1 MYSFKMLGFGLA
13 RGRMTVTNEDISKL
27 VDTSDEWITRR
38 TGIKSGYISRQEN
51 TSDLGLSA
59 AKMAIED
66 AGIDRAEIGLIIAA
80 TMTPD
85 NFTPSTACL
94 IQQKLG
100 LSDCE
105 VTAFDLNAACSGFIY
120 ALKTALALLPE
131 HKKALVIG
139 AETLSKLIDWTDRS
153 TCILFGDG
161 AGAVVLG
168 REKGPCADFYTR
180 SCGDGKQVLTAG
192 GISMN
197 ALCNSPKDYSYLKM
211 DGQEVFRFAVNAIAD
226 ASMKVLHKNNLS
238 MEDIDLIIPHQ
249 ANIRIISAAARKLGM
264 PESKFFTNL
273 QNYGNTSAASVAIA
287 LAQCRQEGRL
297 KKGMKILLVGF
308 GAVLTYVAAYIN
320 L

>member
-13 RGRMTVTNEDISKL
+13 KGRLTVTNEDISKL
-27 VDTSDEWITRR
+27 VDTSDEWITSR
-38 TGIKSGYISRQEN
+38 TGIKSRYISRQEN
-51 TSDLGLSA
+51 TSDLGLAA

-66 AGIDRAEIGLIIAA
+66 AGIDQREIGLIIVA

-120 ALKTALALLPE
+120 AFKTALALLPE

-161 AGAVVLG
+161 AGAVVLD
-168 REKGPCADFYTR
+168 REKRSCADFYTR
-180 SCGDGKQVLTAG
+180 SCGDEKQVLTAG

-197 ALCNSPKDYSYLKM
+197 PLSNPPKDYSYLKM

-226 ASMKVLHKNNLS
+226 AAMKVLDKNNLS
-238 MEDIDLIIPHQ
+238 MEDVDLIIPHQ
-249 ANIRIISAAARKLGM
+249 ANIRIISAAARRLGV

-308 GAVLTYVAAYIN
+308 GAGLTYGAAYIN